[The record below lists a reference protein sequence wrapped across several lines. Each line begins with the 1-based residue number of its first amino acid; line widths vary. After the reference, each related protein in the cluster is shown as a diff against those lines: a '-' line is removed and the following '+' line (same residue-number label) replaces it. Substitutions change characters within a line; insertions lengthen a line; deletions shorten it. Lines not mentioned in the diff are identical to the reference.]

1 MSNQYVFNQYYI
13 DFIKRLKQAAKKM
26 KEDNSDDNE
35 ADSEVSEDNYLFA
48 KTIIKT
54 IKAVGVSAIS
64 CDIGSPRYI

>member
-35 ADSEVSEDNYLFA
+35 TDSEVSEDNYLFA

-54 IKAVGVSAIS
+54 IKAN
-64 CDIGSPRYI
+64 